1 MKKYL
6 SNNLLLLIYF
16 ILHSTLIT
24 VLNGLNIKPN
34 FIIIIVLGVIILN
47 CILQSNKDLIFNVK
61 IMRIYYLILSVV
73 NSAIS
78 SLIIFTIRSVRTLI
92 VCKGIN
98 SASLMDLS
106 WFSLFL
112 LGGFVMMFV
121 FNYIAYEVVY
131 LFKNKTN

>member
-24 VLNGLNIKPN
+24 ILNGLNIKPN
-34 FIIIIVLGVIILN
+34 FIIIIVLGIIILN

-61 IMRIYYLILSVV
+61 NMRIYYLILSIV

-78 SLIIFTIRSVRTLI
+78 SLIIFTIRTVSALI
-92 VCKGIN
+92 ACKGIN

-112 LGGFVMMFV
+112 LGGFLMMLI
-121 FNYIAYEVVY
+121 FNYIAYEVIN
-131 LFKNKTN
+131 LFKNKK

>member
-24 VLNGLNIKPN
+24 ILNGLNIKPN
-34 FIIIIVLGVIILN
+34 FIIIIVLGIIILN

-61 IMRIYYLILSVV
+61 NMRIYYLILSIV

-78 SLIIFTIRSVRTLI
+78 SLIIFTIRTVSALI
-92 VCKGIN
+92 ACKGIN
-98 SASLMDLS
+98 SAFLMDLS

-112 LGGFVMMFV
+112 LGGFLMMLI
-121 FNYIAYEVVY
+121 FNYIAYEVIY
-131 LFKNKTN
+131 LFKNKK

>member
-6 SNNLLLLIYF
+6 SNNLLLLIYS

-24 VLNGLNIKPN
+24 LLNGLNIKPN
-34 FIIIIVLGVIILN
+34 FIIIIVLGIIILN

-61 IMRIYYLILSVV
+61 NMRIYYLILSIV

-78 SLIIFTIRSVRTLI
+78 SLIIFTIRTVSALI
-92 VCKGIN
+92 ACKGIN

-112 LGGFVMMFV
+112 LGGFLMMLI
-121 FNYIAYEVVY
+121 FNYIAYEVIY
-131 LFKNKTN
+131 LFKNKK

>member
-34 FIIIIVLGVIILN
+34 FIIIIVLGIIILN
-47 CILQSNKDLIFNVK
+47 CILQANKDLIFNVK
-61 IMRIYYLILSVV
+61 NMRIYYLILSIV

-78 SLIIFTIRSVRTLI
+78 SLIIFTIRTISTLI
-92 VCKGIN
+92 VCNGIN
-98 SASLMDLS
+98 SAFLMDLS

-112 LGGFVMMFV
+112 LGVFLMMLI
-121 FNYIAYEVVY
+121 FNYIAY
-131 LFKNKTN
+131 

>member
-24 VLNGLNIKPN
+24 ILNGLNIKPN
-34 FIIIIVLGVIILN
+34 FIIIIVLGIIILN

-61 IMRIYYLILSVV
+61 NMRIYYLILSIV

-78 SLIIFTIRSVRTLI
+78 SLIIFTIRTVSALI
-92 VCKGIN
+92 ACKGIN

-112 LGGFVMMFV
+112 LGGFLMMLI
-121 FNYIAYEVVY
+121 FNYIAYEVIY
-131 LFKNKTN
+131 

>member
-6 SNNLLLLIYF
+6 SNNLLLLIYS

-34 FIIIIVLGVIILN
+34 FIIIIVLGIIILN
-47 CILQSNKDLIFNVK
+47 CILQANKDLIFNVK
-61 IMRIYYLILSVV
+61 NMRIYYLILSIV

-78 SLIIFTIRSVRTLI
+78 SLIIFTIRTVSDLI

-98 SASLMDLS
+98 SAFLMDLS

-112 LGGFVMMFV
+112 LGGFLMMLI
-121 FNYIAYEVVY
+121 FNYIAYEVIY
-131 LFKNKTN
+131 LFKNKK

>member
-24 VLNGLNIKPN
+24 ILNGLNIKPN
-34 FIIIIVLGVIILN
+34 FIIIIVLGIIILN
-47 CILQSNKDLIFNVK
+47 CILQANKDLIFNVK
-61 IMRIYYLILSVV
+61 NMRIYYLILSIV

-78 SLIIFTIRSVRTLI
+78 SLIIFTIRTVSALI
-92 VCKGIN
+92 ACKGIN
-98 SASLMDLS
+98 SAFLMDLS

-112 LGGFVMMFV
+112 LGGFLMMLI
-121 FNYIAYEVVY
+121 FNYIAYEVIY
-131 LFKNKTN
+131 LFKNKK

>member
-24 VLNGLNIKPN
+24 ILNGLNIKPN
-34 FIIIIVLGVIILN
+34 FIIIIVLGIIILN

-61 IMRIYYLILSVV
+61 NMRIYYLILSIV

-78 SLIIFTIRSVRTLI
+78 SLIIFTIRTVSALI
-92 VCKGIN
+92 ACKGIN

-112 LGGFVMMFV
+112 LGGFLMMLI
-121 FNYIAYEVVY
+121 FNYIAYEVIY
-131 LFKNKTN
+131 LFKNKK

>member
-6 SNNLLLLIYF
+6 SNNLLLLIYS

-34 FIIIIVLGVIILN
+34 FIIIIVLGIIILN

-61 IMRIYYLILSVV
+61 NMRIYYLILSIV

-78 SLIIFTIRSVRTLI
+78 SLIIFTIRTVSALI
-92 VCKGIN
+92 ACKGIN

-112 LGGFVMMFV
+112 LGGFLMMLI
-121 FNYIAYEVVY
+121 FNYIAYEVIN
-131 LFKNKTN
+131 LFKNKK

>member
-6 SNNLLLLIYF
+6 SNNLLLLIYS

-34 FIIIIVLGVIILN
+34 FIIIIVLGIIILN
-47 CILQSNKDLIFNVK
+47 CILQANKDLIFNVK
-61 IMRIYYLILSVV
+61 NMRIYYLILSIV

-78 SLIIFTIRSVRTLI
+78 SLIIFTIRTVSALI

-112 LGGFVMMFV
+112 LGGFLMMLI
-121 FNYIAYEVVY
+121 FNYIAYEVIN
-131 LFKNKTN
+131 LFKNKK

>member
-34 FIIIIVLGVIILN
+34 FIIIIVLGIIILN
-47 CILQSNKDLIFNVK
+47 CILQANKDLIFNVK
-61 IMRIYYLILSVV
+61 NMRIYYLILSIV

-78 SLIIFTIRSVRTLI
+78 SLIIFTIRTISTLI
-92 VCKGIN
+92 VCNGIN
-98 SASLMDLS
+98 SAFLMDLS

-112 LGGFVMMFV
+112 LGGFLMMLI
-121 FNYIAYEVVY
+121 FNYIAYEVIY
-131 LFKNKTN
+131 LFKNKK

>member
-24 VLNGLNIKPN
+24 ILNGLNIKPN
-34 FIIIIVLGVIILN
+34 FIIIIVLGIIILN

-61 IMRIYYLILSVV
+61 NMRIYYLILSIV

-78 SLIIFTIRSVRTLI
+78 SLIIFTIRTVSALI
-92 VCKGIN
+92 ACKGIN

-112 LGGFVMMFV
+112 LGGFLMMLI
-121 FNYIAYEVVY
+121 FNYIAYEVIY
-131 LFKNKTN
+131 LFKDKK

>member
-6 SNNLLLLIYF
+6 SNNLLLLIYS

-24 VLNGLNIKPN
+24 LLNGLNIKPN
-34 FIIIIVLGVIILN
+34 FIIIIVLGIIILN
-47 CILQSNKDLIFNVK
+47 CILQANKDLIFNVK
-61 IMRIYYLILSVV
+61 NMRIYYLILSIV

-78 SLIIFTIRSVRTLI
+78 SLIIFTIRTVSDLI

-98 SASLMDLS
+98 SAFLMDLS

-112 LGGFVMMFV
+112 LGGFLMMLI
-121 FNYIAYEVVY
+121 FNYIAYEVIN
-131 LFKNKTN
+131 LFKNKK

>member
-6 SNNLLLLIYF
+6 SNNLLLLIYS

-34 FIIIIVLGVIILN
+34 FIIIIVLGIIILN
-47 CILQSNKDLIFNVK
+47 CILQANKDLIFNVK
-61 IMRIYYLILSVV
+61 NMRIYYLILSIV

-78 SLIIFTIRSVRTLI
+78 SLIIFTIRTVSDLI

-98 SASLMDLS
+98 SAFLMDLS

-112 LGGFVMMFV
+112 LGGFLMMLI
-121 FNYIAYEVVY
+121 FNYIAYEVIN
-131 LFKNKTN
+131 LFKNKK

>member
-34 FIIIIVLGVIILN
+34 FIIIIVLGIIILN
-47 CILQSNKDLIFNVK
+47 CILQANTDLIFNVK
-61 IMRIYYLILSVV
+61 NMRIYYLILSIV

-78 SLIIFTIRSVRTLI
+78 SLIIFTIRTVSTLI

-112 LGGFVMMFV
+112 LGGFLMLLI
-121 FNYIAYEVVY
+121 FNYIAYEVIY
-131 LFKNKTN
+131 LFKNKK

>member
-24 VLNGLNIKPN
+24 ILNGLNIKPN
-34 FIIIIVLGVIILN
+34 FIIIIVLGIIILN
-47 CILQSNKDLIFNVK
+47 CILQANKDLIFNVK
-61 IMRIYYLILSVV
+61 NMRIYYLILSIV

-78 SLIIFTIRSVRTLI
+78 SLIIFTIRTVSALI
-92 VCKGIN
+92 ACKGIN

-112 LGGFVMMFV
+112 LGGFLMMLI
-121 FNYIAYEVVY
+121 FNYIAYEVIY
-131 LFKNKTN
+131 LFKNKK

>member
-24 VLNGLNIKPN
+24 LLNGLNIKPN
-34 FIIIIVLGVIILN
+34 FIIIIVLGIIILN
-47 CILQSNKDLIFNVK
+47 CILQANKDLIFNVK
-61 IMRIYYLILSVV
+61 NMRIYYLILSIV

-78 SLIIFTIRSVRTLI
+78 SLIIFTIRTVSDLI

-98 SASLMDLS
+98 STFLMDLS

-112 LGGFVMMFV
+112 LGGFLMMLI
-121 FNYIAYEVVY
+121 FNYIAYEVIN
-131 LFKNKTN
+131 LFKNKK

>member
-24 VLNGLNIKPN
+24 ILNGLNIKPN
-34 FIIIIVLGVIILN
+34 FIIIIVLGIIILN
-47 CILQSNKDLIFNVK
+47 CILQANKDLIFNVK
-61 IMRIYYLILSVV
+61 NMRIYYLILSIV

-78 SLIIFTIRSVRTLI
+78 SLIIFNIRTVSALI
-92 VCKGIN
+92 ACKGIN

-112 LGGFVMMFV
+112 LGGFLMMLI
-121 FNYIAYEVVY
+121 FNYIAYEVIY
-131 LFKNKTN
+131 LFKNKK

>member
-6 SNNLLLLIYF
+6 SNNLLLLIYS

-24 VLNGLNIKPN
+24 LLYGLNIKPN
-34 FIIIIVLGVIILN
+34 FIIIIVLGIIILN
-47 CILQSNKDLIFNVK
+47 CILQANKDLIFNVK
-61 IMRIYYLILSVV
+61 NMRIYYLILSIV

-78 SLIIFTIRSVRTLI
+78 SLIIFTIRTVSDLI

-98 SASLMDLS
+98 SAFLMDLS

-112 LGGFVMMFV
+112 LGGFLMMLI
-121 FNYIAYEVVY
+121 FNYIAYEVIN
-131 LFKNKTN
+131 LFKNKK

>member
-34 FIIIIVLGVIILN
+34 FIIIIVLGIIILN
-47 CILQSNKDLIFNVK
+47 CILQANKDLIFNVK
-61 IMRIYYLILSVV
+61 NMRIYYLILSIV

-78 SLIIFTIRSVRTLI
+78 SLIIFTIRTVSTLI

-112 LGGFVMMFV
+112 LGGFLMLLI
-121 FNYIAYEVVY
+121 FNYIAYEVIY
-131 LFKNKTN
+131 LFKNKK

>member
-24 VLNGLNIKPN
+24 ILNGLNIKPN
-34 FIIIIVLGVIILN
+34 FIIIIVLGIIILN
-47 CILQSNKDLIFNVK
+47 CILQANKDLIFNVK
-61 IMRIYYLILSVV
+61 NMRIYYLILSIV

-78 SLIIFTIRSVRTLI
+78 SLIIFTIRTVSALI
-92 VCKGIN
+92 ACKGIN

-112 LGGFVMMFV
+112 LGGFLMMLI
-121 FNYIAYEVVY
+121 FNYIAYEVIY
-131 LFKNKTN
+131 LFKDKK

>member
-24 VLNGLNIKPN
+24 ILNGLNIKPN
-34 FIIIIVLGVIILN
+34 FIIIIVLGIIILN
-47 CILQSNKDLIFNVK
+47 CILQANKDLIFNVK
-61 IMRIYYLILSVV
+61 NMRIYYLILSIV

-78 SLIIFTIRSVRTLI
+78 SLIIFTIRTVSDLI

-98 SASLMDLS
+98 SAFLMDLS

-112 LGGFVMMFV
+112 LGGFLMMLI
-121 FNYIAYEVVY
+121 FNYIAYEVIY
-131 LFKNKTN
+131 LIKNKK

>member
-34 FIIIIVLGVIILN
+34 FIIIIVLGIIILN
-47 CILQSNKDLIFNVK
+47 CILQANKDLIFNVK
-61 IMRIYYLILSVV
+61 NMRIYYLILSIV

-78 SLIIFTIRSVRTLI
+78 SIIIFTIRTVSALI

-98 SASLMDLS
+98 STFLMDLS

-112 LGGFVMMFV
+112 LGGFLMMLI
-121 FNYIAYEVVY
+121 FNYIAYEVIN
-131 LFKNKTN
+131 LFKNKK

>member
-34 FIIIIVLGVIILN
+34 FIIIIVLGIIILN
-47 CILQSNKDLIFNVK
+47 CLLQANKDLIFNVK
-61 IMRIYYLILSVV
+61 NMRIYYLILSIV

-78 SLIIFTIRSVRTLI
+78 SLIIFTIRTVSTLI

-98 SASLMDLS
+98 PAALMDLS

-112 LGGFVMMFV
+112 LGGFLMMLI
-121 FNYIAYEVVY
+121 FNYIAYEVIY
-131 LFKNKTN
+131 LFKNKK

>member
-34 FIIIIVLGVIILN
+34 FIIIIVLGIIILN
-47 CILQSNKDLIFNVK
+47 CILQANKDLIFNVK
-61 IMRIYYLILSVV
+61 NMRIYYLILSIV

-78 SLIIFTIRSVRTLI
+78 SIIIFTIRTVSDLI

-98 SASLMDLS
+98 STFLMDLS

-112 LGGFVMMFV
+112 LGGFLMMLI
-121 FNYIAYEVVY
+121 FNYIAYEVIN
-131 LFKNKTN
+131 LFKNKK